1 MKINGQGLFGQVH
14 IKIMT
19 KPLKTTEIR
28 LENGLRIMNGFNDKD
43 MKDLVNVRYI
53 KNIQKLDNEY
63 DFQKALLLDR
73 KLRLMVEEDSS
84 LIPVQTKL
92 FDLIQAYEAENWAN
106 SELITDEQIEE
117 TENAELLVEI
127 ERKFILQRRESIRRR
142 LKNYDMTQQ
151 DLGVLLGHN
160 KSYISE
166 LINGVSQLSLKDLV
180 IIHRI
185 LKIELSK
192 LIPTYLQNET
202 REKVN
207 KSILQLNKP
216 KLKLRKKDLIMN

>member
-1 MKINGQGLFGQVH
+1 
-14 IKIMT
+14 
-19 KPLKTTEIR
+19 
-28 LENGLRIMNGFNDKD
+28 MNGFNDKD
-43 MKDLVNVRYI
+43 MKDLVNVRDI

>member
-1 MKINGQGLFGQVH
+1 
-14 IKIMT
+14 
-19 KPLKTTEIR
+19 
-28 LENGLRIMNGFNDKD
+28 MNGFNDKD
-43 MKDLVNVRYI
+43 MKDLVNVRDI

-84 LIPVQTKL
+84 LIPVQVKL
-92 FDLIQAYEAENWAN
+92 FDLIQAYEAENWTN
-106 SELITDEQIEE
+106 SELITDAQVEE

-142 LKNYDMTQQ
+142 LKSYDMTQQ

-160 KSYISE
+160 KSYMSE

-216 KLKLRKKDLIMN
+216 KLKLRKKDLILN